1 VAIEERFAEIGA
13 VAGVAASFICDNG
26 GRVIASSFG
35 EDADVTPVR
44 DVARE
49 LLQTAAVLHRIGEP
63 ARQMD
68 FTYAGRRVVVR
79 DLEDSL
85 LVVLCAPQVEISLL
99 RLTLNVATAQLRD
112 DVELRN
118 LLRGSV
124 ANREVLE
131 SELDQTSWQLMRTLE
146 GKDANDA

>member
-68 FTYAGRRVVVR
+68 FTYAGRRVV
-79 DLEDSL
+79 
-85 LVVLCAPQVEISLL
+85 LCAPQVEISLL

-118 LLRGSV
+118 LLRGHV

-131 SELDQTSWQLMRTLE
+131 SELDQISWQLMRTLE